1 MDSIL
6 KTKEIYKKLFPL
18 SLVVFLV
25 ELVGLAFVI
34 VGPIVGLAIAGNSDN
49 ALVGLIVG
57 FIVGTILAMI
67 YHTFISTLF
76 HSGFIALI
84 SKSVVSNKLPDH
96 IFSLAL
102 KESKSRFSSVITF
115 FLVSSAIRGAVSSVN
130 DSITRVS
137 GRIGGSVASGISSAI
152 SSGINTMLNYLS
164 DCCLAW
170 IFYKKDLKTGKAAIE
185 GVAVF
190 FKHKQALFAN
200 AKRIF
205 LTGLISF
212 ISIAGVFFGIYFLI
226 LYFNPSISESVLNAI
241 FNTLDTVDPTL
252 TSNVAF
258 PLVFSFVLAI
268 FTWAILHNAFIR
280 PYILIGVIREFM
292 LAGIKET
299 PTEEEINKA
308 KDMAPKLNKIADK

>member
-6 KTKEIYKKLFPL
+6 GTKEIYKKLFPL
-18 SLVVFLV
+18 SIVCFLV
-25 ELVGLAFVI
+25 ELVGLAFVFAGPV
-34 VGPIVGLAIAGNSDN
+34 VGFFIGSSGDN

-57 FIVGTILAMI
+57 FIVGVLLAMI
-67 YHTFISTLF
+67 YHTFVSTIF
-76 HSGFIALI
+76 HSGFIAVI
-84 SKSVVSNKLPDH
+84 SKTIVNNKIPDK
-96 IFSLAL
+96 IFSEAL

-115 FLVSSAIRGAVSSVN
+115 FLVSSAIRGTVASIN

-212 ISIAGVFFGIYFLI
+212 VSIAGVFFGIYFLI
-226 LYFNPSISESVLNAI
+226 LYLNPNISTAVSNAI
-241 FNTLDTVDPTL
+241 VNSFNNVDPAL
-252 TSNVAF
+252 ASNVLF
-258 PLVFSFVLAI
+258 PIIFSLVLAI
-268 FTWAILHNAFIR
+268 FTWAIMHSAFVR
-280 PYILIGVIREFM
+280 PFVLIGVIREFM
-292 LAGIKET
+292 IAGIKDK
-299 PTEEEINKA
+299 PTEEEIMKA
-308 KDMAPKLNKIADK
+308 KDMSPKLNKIADK